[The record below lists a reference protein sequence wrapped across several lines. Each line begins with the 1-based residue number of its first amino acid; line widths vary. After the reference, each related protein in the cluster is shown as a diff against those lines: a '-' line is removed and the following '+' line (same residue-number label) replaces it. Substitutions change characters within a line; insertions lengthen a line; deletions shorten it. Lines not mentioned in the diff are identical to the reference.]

1 MAADERRRREKKAD
15 ERGARSAET
24 TRRSFSMLAKNK
36 FLTKK
41 KRVRVLCFSSVDAP
55 PAAQMAALAM
65 RRLARVAERL
75 RAGIRTSPAARSR
88 DSPRA
93 RLYASF
99 LPEAST
105 SAGVRARDGPGLS
118 DFLRADPSGGG
129 RCGAAGSSAVRADDA
144 AVTTSASG
152 ARRTAYVETYGCQM
166 NVSDSEIVASVLR
179 SHDYVMTDAPEDADA
194 ILVNTCAIRD
204 GAEAKVWHRLRQ
216 LRAIKTNKERA
227 NRRSAKRAAQDV
239 SGVFDDENTYQSVPV
254 VGVLGCMGERLK
266 EKVLERDGLADLVAG
281 PDAYR
286 DLPRLIDAARGAVDG
301 DTFGGALETP
311 SAGDEGETGADAFF
325 GEKKTGATLKDA
337 KSSKS
342 SKNQNAS
349 SSAPFASVMNV
360 QLSVD
365 ETYADIAPVRKN
377 DATKNPAAFV
387 SIMRGCDNMCAFCIV
402 PFTRGRER
410 SRPFASIVDEARRLS
425 REGYKEVTLLGQNVN
440 SYADKSAFFAETAP
454 QTLAGDA
461 SVSLDDPF
469 ERYYARGFRSVYKP
483 SRSRDGAMRFG
494 ELLDLVADVDP
505 EMRVRFTSPHP
516 KDFPDEVLRII
527 QTRANVGKQLHM
539 PAQSGSTSV
548 LRRMRR
554 GYTRE
559 AYVDLATRVREQI
572 PGVAISSDF
581 IAGFCGETEEEHG
594 DTVSLMRLVKY
605 EHAFMFA
612 YSMREKTGAARHLR
626 DDVPE
631 ATKKRRLAEIIA
643 AQREEALRVNQD
655 EIGGVVCV
663 LVDGAA
669 RKDERQLAGRTCAN
683 KRVVIDR
690 TTAFARFDPKAK
702 TGFGVDTV
710 PLRVGEYVAA
720 RVTGAN
726 ASTLFAEPVART
738 TLREFYRGR

>member
-1 MAADERRRREKKAD
+1 MFHRQ
-15 ERGARSAET
+15 
-24 TRRSFSMLAKNK
+24 SFFS
-36 FLTKK
+36 TKK
-41 KRVRVLCFSSVDAP
+41 NACVDARI
-55 PAAQMAALAM
+55 ASQMAALAM

-75 RAGIRTSPAARSR
+75 RAGIRIPPATCPWDA
-88 DSPRA
+88 PRA
-93 RLYASF
+93 RLFASSP
-99 LPEAST
+99 PET
-105 SAGVRARDGPGLS
+105 SASARVLARDGPGLA

-129 RCGAAGSSAVRADDA
+129 RCGAAGSSAVLADDA
-144 AVTTSASG
+144 TATSASG

-216 LRAIKTNKERA
+216 LRAIKAAKTRA
-227 NRRSAKRAAQDV
+227 NRRAAKRAAQDV
-239 SGVFDDENTYQSVPV
+239 SGVFEDESGAKSKVPV

-266 EKVLERDGLADLVAG
+266 EKLLERDGLADLVAG

-286 DLPRLIDAARGAVDG
+286 DLPRLIDAARGDEVDALA
-301 DTFGGALETP
+301 GGRP
-311 SAGDEGETGADAFF
+311 SSSAASVGADADAALAVAT
-325 GEKKTGATLKDA
+325 EKKKR
-337 KSSKS
+337 
-342 SKNQNAS
+342 NENENENAS
-349 SSAPFASVMNV
+349 RDFSSVMNV

-365 ETYADIAPVRKN
+365 ETYADIAPVRKS
-377 DATKNPAAFV
+377 DATQNPTAFV

-410 SRPFASIVDEARRLS
+410 SRPFSSIVDEARRLS

-440 SYADKSAFFAETAP
+440 SYADKSGKVFAETRKLVP
-454 QTLAGDA
+454 TGHA
-461 SVSLDDPF
+461 SDPF
-469 ERYYARGFRSVYKP
+469 EPYYARGFRSVYKP

-516 KDFPDEVLRII
+516 KDFPDEVLQII
-527 QTRANVGKQLHM
+527 KSRANVGKQLHM

-548 LRRMRR
+548 LERMRR
-554 GYTRE
+554 GYSRE
-559 AYVDLATRVREQI
+559 AYLDLATKVRLTI

-581 IAGFCGETEEEHG
+581 IAGFCGETEEEHE
-594 DTVSLMRLVKY
+594 DTVSLIRQVKY
-605 EHAFMFA
+605 ESAFMFA
-612 YSMREKTGAARHLR
+612 YSMREKTGAARRLT

-643 AQREEALRVNQD
+643 AQREEALLANEA
-655 EIGGVVCV
+655 EIGKIVCV

-669 RKDERQLAGRTCAN
+669 RKDKTEKLAGRTCAN
-683 KRVVIDR
+683 KRVVVR
-690 TTAFARFDPKAK
+690 RATASERFDRDKE
-702 TGFGVDTV
+702 TGFGVANV
-710 PLRVGEYVAA
+710 PLRIGEYVAA

-738 TLREFYRGR
+738 TLSEFYRER

>member
-1 MAADERRRREKKAD
+1 
-15 ERGARSAET
+15 
-24 TRRSFSMLAKNK
+24 
-36 FLTKK
+36 
-41 KRVRVLCFSSVDAP
+41 
-55 PAAQMAALAM
+55 MAALAM

-88 DSPRA
+88 DAPRA

-99 LPEAST
+99 LPEASS

-325 GEKKTGATLKDA
+325 GEKKTDATLKDA

-342 SKNQNAS
+342 SKNQNARLS

-440 SYADKSAFFAETAP
+440 SYADKSAFFAETSP

-605 EHAFMFA
+605 
-612 YSMREKTGAARHLR
+612 
-626 DDVPE
+626 
-631 ATKKRRLAEIIA
+631 
-643 AQREEALRVNQD
+643 
-655 EIGGVVCV
+655 
-663 LVDGAA
+663 
-669 RKDERQLAGRTCAN
+669 
-683 KRVVIDR
+683 
-690 TTAFARFDPKAK
+690 
-702 TGFGVDTV
+702 
-710 PLRVGEYVAA
+710 
-720 RVTGAN
+720 
-726 ASTLFAEPVART
+726 
-738 TLREFYRGR
+738 

>member
-1 MAADERRRREKKAD
+1 
-15 ERGARSAET
+15 
-24 TRRSFSMLAKNK
+24 
-36 FLTKK
+36 
-41 KRVRVLCFSSVDAP
+41 
-55 PAAQMAALAM
+55 MAALAM

-75 RAGIRTSPAARSR
+75 RAGIRIPPATCPWDA
-88 DSPRA
+88 PRA
-93 RLYASF
+93 RLFASSP
-99 LPEAST
+99 PET
-105 SAGVRARDGPGLS
+105 SASARVLARDGPGLA

-129 RCGAAGSSAVRADDA
+129 RCGAAGSSAVLADDA
-144 AVTTSASG
+144 TATSASG

-216 LRAIKTNKERA
+216 LRAIKAAKARA
-227 NRRSAKRAAQDV
+227 NRRAAKRAAQDV
-239 SGVFDDENTYQSVPV
+239 SGVFEDESGAKSKVPV

-266 EKVLERDGLADLVAG
+266 EKLLERDGLADLVAG

-286 DLPRLIDAARGAVDG
+286 DLPRLIDAARGDEVDALA
-301 DTFGGALETP
+301 GGRP
-311 SAGDEGETGADAFF
+311 SSSAASVGADADAALAVAT
-325 GEKKTGATLKDA
+325 EKKKR
-337 KSSKS
+337 
-342 SKNQNAS
+342 NENENENAS
-349 SSAPFASVMNV
+349 RDFSSVMNV

-365 ETYADIAPVRKN
+365 ETYADIAPVRKS
-377 DATKNPAAFV
+377 DATQNPTAFV

-410 SRPFASIVDEARRLS
+410 SRPFSSIVDEARRLS

-440 SYADKSAFFAETAP
+440 SYADKSGKFFAETRQRQLVP
-454 QTLAGDA
+454 SGDA
-461 SVSLDDPF
+461 SVQTTGRLAMSLGKGSANDAEMSDDPF
-469 ERYYARGFRSVYKP
+469 EPYYARGFRSVYKP

-516 KDFPDEVLRII
+516 KDFPDEVLQII
-527 QTRANVGKQLHM
+527 NSRANVGKQLHM

-548 LRRMRR
+548 LERMRR
-554 GYTRE
+554 GYSRE
-559 AYVDLATRVREQI
+559 AYLDLATKVRSTI

-581 IAGFCGETEEEHG
+581 IAGFCGETEEEHE
-594 DTVSLMRLVKY
+594 DTVSLIRQVKY
-605 EHAFMFA
+605 ESAFMFA
-612 YSMREKTGAARHLR
+612 YSMREKTGAARRLT

-643 AQREEALRVNQD
+643 AQREEALLANEA
-655 EIGGVVCV
+655 EIGKIVCV

-669 RKDERQLAGRTCAN
+669 RKDKTEKLAGRTCAN
-683 KRVVIDR
+683 KRVVVR
-690 TTAFARFDPKAK
+690 RATASERFDRDKE
-702 TGFGVDTV
+702 TGFGVANV
-710 PLRVGEYVAA
+710 PLRIGEYVAA

-738 TLREFYRGR
+738 TLSEFYRER

>member
-1 MAADERRRREKKAD
+1 MQFTCDERRETGEDGRSARARRDSAAFTVIDDCNDEKK
-15 ERGARSAET
+15 
-24 TRRSFSMLAKNK
+24 TRLFR
-36 FLTKK
+36 
-41 KRVRVLCFSSVDAP
+41 VDALL
-55 PAAQMAALAM
+55 ATQMAALAM

-75 RAGIRTSPAARSR
+75 RAGIRIPPATRPQDA
-88 DSPRA
+88 PRA
-93 RLYASF
+93 RLYASS
-99 LPEAST
+99 LPEASA
-105 SAGVRARDGPGLS
+105 SARVLARDGPGLA
-118 DFLRADPSGGG
+118 DFLRSDPSGGG
-129 RCGAAGSSAVRADDA
+129 RCGAAGSSAVQADDA
-144 AVTTSASG
+144 AAATSTSG

-239 SGVFDDENTYQSVPV
+239 SGVFDDENAYQSVPV

>member
-1 MAADERRRREKKAD
+1 
-15 ERGARSAET
+15 
-24 TRRSFSMLAKNK
+24 
-36 FLTKK
+36 
-41 KRVRVLCFSSVDAP
+41 
-55 PAAQMAALAM
+55 M

-75 RAGIRTSPAARSR
+75 RAGIRIPPATCPWDA
-88 DSPRA
+88 PRA
-93 RLYASF
+93 RLFASSP
-99 LPEAST
+99 PEASA
-105 SAGVRARDGPGLS
+105 SARVLARDGPGLA

-129 RCGAAGSSAVRADDA
+129 RCGAAGSSAVLADDA
-144 AVTTSASG
+144 TATSASG

-216 LRAIKTNKERA
+216 LRAIKAAKTRA
-227 NRRSAKRAAQDV
+227 NRRAAKRAAQDV
-239 SGVFDDENTYQSVPV
+239 SGVFEDESGAKSKVPV

-266 EKVLERDGLADLVAG
+266 EKLLERDGLADLVAG

-286 DLPRLIDAARGAVDG
+286 DLPRLIDAARGDEVDALA
-301 DTFGGALETP
+301 GGRP
-311 SAGDEGETGADAFF
+311 SSSAASVGADADAALAVAT
-325 GEKKTGATLKDA
+325 EKKKR
-337 KSSKS
+337 
-342 SKNQNAS
+342 NENENENENAS
-349 SSAPFASVMNV
+349 RDFSSVMNV

-365 ETYADIAPVRKN
+365 ETYADIAPVRKS
-377 DATKNPAAFV
+377 DATQNPTAFV

-410 SRPFASIVDEARRLS
+410 SRPFSSIVDEARRLS

-440 SYADKSAFFAETAP
+440 SYADKSGKFFAESRKGSANDTER
-454 QTLAGDA
+454 
-461 SVSLDDPF
+461 SDDPF
-469 ERYYARGFRSVYKP
+469 EPYYARGFRSVYKP

-516 KDFPDEVLRII
+516 KDFPDEVLQII
-527 QTRANVGKQLHM
+527 KSRANVGKQLHM

-548 LRRMRR
+548 LERMRR
-554 GYTRE
+554 GYSRE
-559 AYVDLATRVREQI
+559 AYLDLATKVRLTI

-581 IAGFCGETEEEHG
+581 IAGFCGETEEEHE
-594 DTVSLMRLVKY
+594 DTVSLIRQVKY
-605 EHAFMFA
+605 ESAFMFA
-612 YSMREKTGAARHLR
+612 YSMREKTGAARRLT

-643 AQREEALRVNQD
+643 AQREEALLANEA
-655 EIGGVVCV
+655 EIGKIVCV

-669 RKDERQLAGRTCAN
+669 RKDRTEKLAGRTCAN
-683 KRVVIDR
+683 KRVVVR
-690 TTAFARFDPKAK
+690 RATASERFDRDKER
-702 TGFGVDTV
+702 GFGVADV
-710 PLRVGEYVAA
+710 PLRIGEYVAA

-738 TLREFYRGR
+738 TLSEFYRER

>member
-1 MAADERRRREKKAD
+1 
-15 ERGARSAET
+15 
-24 TRRSFSMLAKNK
+24 
-36 FLTKK
+36 
-41 KRVRVLCFSSVDAP
+41 
-55 PAAQMAALAM
+55 MAALAM

-75 RAGIRTSPAARSR
+75 RAGIRTPPATFPR
-88 DSPRA
+88 DAPRA
-93 RLYASF
+93 RLFASSP
-99 LPEAST
+99 PEASA
-105 SAGVRARDGPGLS
+105 SARVLARDGPGLA

-129 RCGAAGSSAVRADDA
+129 RCGAAGSSAVLADDA
-144 AVTTSASG
+144 TATSASG

-216 LRAIKTNKERA
+216 LRAIKAAKTRA
-227 NRRSAKRAAQDV
+227 NRRAAKRAAQDV
-239 SGVFDDENTYQSVPV
+239 SGVFEDESGAKSKVPV

-266 EKVLERDGLADLVAG
+266 EKLLERDGLADLVAG

-286 DLPRLIDAARGAVDG
+286 DLPRLIDAARGDEVDALA
-301 DTFGGALETP
+301 GGLP
-311 SAGDEGETGADAFF
+311 SSSAASVGADADAALAVAT
-325 GEKKTGATLKDA
+325 EKKKR
-337 KSSKS
+337 
-342 SKNQNAS
+342 NENENENENENAS
-349 SSAPFASVMNV
+349 RDFSSVMNV

-365 ETYADIAPVRKN
+365 ETYADIAPVRKS
-377 DATKNPAAFV
+377 DATQNPTAFV

-410 SRPFASIVDEARRLS
+410 SRPFSSIVDEARRLS

-440 SYADKSAFFAETAP
+440 SYADKSGKFFAETRQLVP
-454 QTLAGDA
+454 TGDA
-461 SVSLDDPF
+461 SDPF
-469 ERYYARGFRSVYKP
+469 EPYYARGFRSVYKP

-516 KDFPDEVLRII
+516 KDFPDEVLQII
-527 QTRANVGKQLHM
+527 RSRANVGKQLHM

-548 LRRMRR
+548 LERMRR
-554 GYTRE
+554 GYSRE
-559 AYVDLATRVREQI
+559 AYLDLATKVRLTI

-581 IAGFCGETEEEHG
+581 IAGFCGETEEEHE
-594 DTVSLMRLVKY
+594 DTVSLIRQVKY
-605 EHAFMFA
+605 ESAFMFA
-612 YSMREKTGAARHLR
+612 YSMREKTGAARRLT

-643 AQREEALRVNQD
+643 AQREEALLANEA
-655 EIGGVVCV
+655 EIGKIVCV

-669 RKDERQLAGRTCAN
+669 RKDRTEKLAGRTCAN
-683 KRVVIDR
+683 KRVVVR
-690 TTAFARFDPKAK
+690 RATASERFDRDKEM
-702 TGFGVDTV
+702 GFGVADV
-710 PLRVGEYVAA
+710 PLRIGEYVAA

-738 TLREFYRGR
+738 TLSEFYRER

>member
-1 MAADERRRREKKAD
+1 
-15 ERGARSAET
+15 
-24 TRRSFSMLAKNK
+24 
-36 FLTKK
+36 
-41 KRVRVLCFSSVDAP
+41 
-55 PAAQMAALAM
+55 MAALAM

-75 RAGIRTSPAARSR
+75 RAGIRIPPATCPWDA
-88 DSPRA
+88 PRA
-93 RLYASF
+93 RLFASSP
-99 LPEAST
+99 PET
-105 SAGVRARDGPGLS
+105 SASARVLARDGPGLA

-129 RCGAAGSSAVRADDA
+129 RCGAAGSSAVLADDA
-144 AVTTSASG
+144 TATSASG

-216 LRAIKTNKERA
+216 LRAIKAAKARA
-227 NRRSAKRAAQDV
+227 NRRAAKRAAQDV
-239 SGVFDDENTYQSVPV
+239 SGVFEDESGAKSKVPV

-266 EKVLERDGLADLVAG
+266 EKLLERDGLADLVAG

-286 DLPRLIDAARGAVDG
+286 DLPRLIDAARGDEVDALA
-301 DTFGGALETP
+301 GGLP
-311 SAGDEGETGADAFF
+311 SSSAASVGADADAALAVAT
-325 GEKKTGATLKDA
+325 EKKKR
-337 KSSKS
+337 
-342 SKNQNAS
+342 NENENENAS
-349 SSAPFASVMNV
+349 RDFSSVMNV

-365 ETYADIAPVRKN
+365 ETYADIAPVRKS
-377 DATKNPAAFV
+377 DATQNPTAFV

-410 SRPFASIVDEARRLS
+410 SRPFSSIVDEARRLS

-440 SYADKSAFFAETAP
+440 SYADKSGKFFAETRQRQLVP
-454 QTLAGDA
+454 SGDA
-461 SVSLDDPF
+461 SVQTTGRLAMSLGKGSANDAEMSDDPF
-469 ERYYARGFRSVYKP
+469 EPYYARGFRSVYKP

-516 KDFPDEVLRII
+516 KDFPDEVLQII
-527 QTRANVGKQLHM
+527 NSRANVGKQLHM

-548 LRRMRR
+548 LERMRR
-554 GYTRE
+554 GYSRE
-559 AYVDLATRVREQI
+559 AYLDLATKVRSTI

-581 IAGFCGETEEEHG
+581 IAGFCGETEEEHE
-594 DTVSLMRLVKY
+594 DTVSLIRQVKY
-605 EHAFMFA
+605 ESAFMFA
-612 YSMREKTGAARHLR
+612 YSMREKTGAARRLT

-643 AQREEALRVNQD
+643 AQREEALLANEA
-655 EIGGVVCV
+655 EIGKIVCV

-669 RKDERQLAGRTCAN
+669 RKDKTEKLAGRTCAN
-683 KRVVIDR
+683 KRVVVR
-690 TTAFARFDPKAK
+690 RATASERFDRDKE
-702 TGFGVDTV
+702 TGFGVANV
-710 PLRVGEYVAA
+710 PLRIGEYVAA

-738 TLREFYRGR
+738 TLSEFYRER

>member
-1 MAADERRRREKKAD
+1 MFHRQ
-15 ERGARSAET
+15 
-24 TRRSFSMLAKNK
+24 SFFS
-36 FLTKK
+36 TKK
-41 KRVRVLCFSSVDAP
+41 NACVDARI
-55 PAAQMAALAM
+55 ASQMAALAM

-75 RAGIRTSPAARSR
+75 RAGIRIPPATCPWDA
-88 DSPRA
+88 PRA
-93 RLYASF
+93 RLFASSP
-99 LPEAST
+99 PET
-105 SAGVRARDGPGLS
+105 SASARVLARDGPGLA

-129 RCGAAGSSAVRADDA
+129 RCGAAGSSAVLADDA
-144 AVTTSASG
+144 TATSASG

-216 LRAIKTNKERA
+216 LRAIKAAKARA
-227 NRRSAKRAAQDV
+227 NRRAAKRAAQDV
-239 SGVFDDENTYQSVPV
+239 SGVFEDESGAKSKVPV

-266 EKVLERDGLADLVAG
+266 EKLLERDGLADLVAG

-286 DLPRLIDAARGAVDG
+286 DLPRLIDAARGDEVDALA
-301 DTFGGALETP
+301 GGLP
-311 SAGDEGETGADAFF
+311 SSSAASVGADADAALAVAT
-325 GEKKTGATLKDA
+325 EKKKR
-337 KSSKS
+337 
-342 SKNQNAS
+342 NENENENAS
-349 SSAPFASVMNV
+349 RDFSSVMNV

-365 ETYADIAPVRKN
+365 ETYADIAPVRKS
-377 DATKNPAAFV
+377 DATQNPTAFV

-410 SRPFASIVDEARRLS
+410 SRPFSSIVDEARRLS

-440 SYADKSAFFAETAP
+440 SYADKSGTFFAETRQLVP
-454 QTLAGDA
+454 TGDA
-461 SVSLDDPF
+461 SDPF
-469 ERYYARGFRSVYKP
+469 EPYYARGFRSVYKP

-516 KDFPDEVLRII
+516 KDFPDEVLQII
-527 QTRANVGKQLHM
+527 RSRANVGKQLHM

-548 LRRMRR
+548 LERMRR
-554 GYTRE
+554 GYSRE
-559 AYVDLATRVREQI
+559 AYLDLATKVRLTI

-581 IAGFCGETEEEHG
+581 IAGFCGETEEEHE
-594 DTVSLMRLVKY
+594 DTVSLIRQVKY
-605 EHAFMFA
+605 ESAFMFA
-612 YSMREKTGAARHLR
+612 YSMREKTGAARRLT

-643 AQREEALRVNQD
+643 AQREEALLANEA
-655 EIGGVVCV
+655 EIGKIVCV

-669 RKDERQLAGRTCAN
+669 RKDKTEKLAGRTCAN
-683 KRVVIDR
+683 KRVVVR
-690 TTAFARFDPKAK
+690 RATASERFDRDKEM
-702 TGFGVDTV
+702 GFGVADV
-710 PLRVGEYVAA
+710 PLRIGEYVAA

-738 TLREFYRGR
+738 TLSEFYRER

>member
-1 MAADERRRREKKAD
+1 
-15 ERGARSAET
+15 
-24 TRRSFSMLAKNK
+24 
-36 FLTKK
+36 
-41 KRVRVLCFSSVDAP
+41 
-55 PAAQMAALAM
+55 MAALAM
-65 RRLARVAERL
+65 RRLARVAELL
-75 RAGIRTSPAARSR
+75 RAGIRTPPATCPR
-88 DSPRA
+88 DAPRA
-93 RLYASF
+93 RLFASSP
-99 LPEAST
+99 PEASA
-105 SAGVRARDGPGLS
+105 SARVLARDGPGLA

-129 RCGAAGSSAVRADDA
+129 RCGAAGSSAVLADDA
-144 AVTTSASG
+144 TATSASG

-216 LRAIKTNKERA
+216 LRAIKAAKARA
-227 NRRSAKRAAQDV
+227 NRRAAKRAARDV
-239 SGVFDDENTYQSVPV
+239 SGVFEDESGAKSKVPV

-266 EKVLERDGLADLVAG
+266 EKLLERDGLADLVAG

-286 DLPRLIDAARGAVDG
+286 DLPRLIDAARGDEVDALA
-301 DTFGGALETP
+301 GGRP
-311 SAGDEGETGADAFF
+311 SSSAASVGADADAALAVAT
-325 GEKKTGATLKDA
+325 EKKKR
-337 KSSKS
+337 
-342 SKNQNAS
+342 NENENENAS
-349 SSAPFASVMNV
+349 RDFSSVMNV

-365 ETYADIAPVRKN
+365 ETYADIAPVRKS
-377 DATKNPAAFV
+377 DATQNPTAFV

-410 SRPFASIVDEARRLS
+410 SRPFSSIVDEARRLS

-440 SYADKSAFFAETAP
+440 SYADKSGKVFAETRKLVP
-454 QTLAGDA
+454 TGHA
-461 SVSLDDPF
+461 SDPF
-469 ERYYARGFRSVYKP
+469 EPYYARGFRSVYKP

-516 KDFPDEVLRII
+516 KDFPDEVLQII
-527 QTRANVGKQLHM
+527 NSRANVGKQLHM

-548 LRRMRR
+548 LERMRR
-554 GYTRE
+554 GYSRE
-559 AYVDLATRVREQI
+559 AYLDLATKVRLTI

-581 IAGFCGETEEEHG
+581 IAGFCGETETEHE
-594 DTVSLMRLVKY
+594 DTVSLIRQVKY
-605 EHAFMFA
+605 ESAFMFA
-612 YSMREKTGAARHLR
+612 YSMREKTGAARRLT

-643 AQREEALRVNQD
+643 AQREEALLANEA
-655 EIGGVVCV
+655 EIGKIVCV

-669 RKDERQLAGRTCAN
+669 RKDKTEKLAGRTCAN
-683 KRVVIDR
+683 KRVVVR
-690 TTAFARFDPKAK
+690 RATASERFDRDKEM
-702 TGFGVDTV
+702 GFGVADV
-710 PLRVGEYVAA
+710 PLRIGEYVAA

-738 TLREFYRGR
+738 TLSEFYRER

>member
-1 MAADERRRREKKAD
+1 
-15 ERGARSAET
+15 
-24 TRRSFSMLAKNK
+24 
-36 FLTKK
+36 
-41 KRVRVLCFSSVDAP
+41 
-55 PAAQMAALAM
+55 MAALAM

-88 DSPRA
+88 DAPRA

-99 LPEAST
+99 LPEASS

-325 GEKKTGATLKDA
+325 GEKKTTATLKDA

-342 SKNQNAS
+342 SKSSKNQNARLS

-454 QTLAGDA
+454 QTLAGDRR
-461 SVSLDDPF
+461 SFSLDDPF

-690 TTAFARFDPKAK
+690 TTAYARFDPKAK

>member
-1 MAADERRRREKKAD
+1 
-15 ERGARSAET
+15 
-24 TRRSFSMLAKNK
+24 
-36 FLTKK
+36 
-41 KRVRVLCFSSVDAP
+41 
-55 PAAQMAALAM
+55 MAALAM

-99 LPEAST
+99 LPEASP

>member
-1 MAADERRRREKKAD
+1 
-15 ERGARSAET
+15 
-24 TRRSFSMLAKNK
+24 
-36 FLTKK
+36 
-41 KRVRVLCFSSVDAP
+41 
-55 PAAQMAALAM
+55 MAALAM

-75 RAGIRTSPAARSR
+75 RAGIRTPPATCLR
-88 DSPRA
+88 DAPRA
-93 RLYASF
+93 RLFASSP
-99 LPEAST
+99 PEASA
-105 SAGVRARDGPGLS
+105 SARVLARDGPGLA

-129 RCGAAGSSAVRADDA
+129 RCGAAGSSAVLADDA
-144 AVTTSASG
+144 TATSASG

-216 LRAIKTNKERA
+216 LRAIKAAKTRA
-227 NRRSAKRAAQDV
+227 NRRAAKRAARDV
-239 SGVFDDENTYQSVPV
+239 SGVFEDESGAKSKVPV

-266 EKVLERDGLADLVAG
+266 EKLLERDGLADLVAG

-286 DLPRLIDAARGAVDG
+286 DLPRLIDAARGDEVDALA
-301 DTFGGALETP
+301 GGLP
-311 SAGDEGETGADAFF
+311 SSSAASVGADADAALAVAT
-325 GEKKTGATLKDA
+325 EKKKR
-337 KSSKS
+337 
-342 SKNQNAS
+342 NENENENAS
-349 SSAPFASVMNV
+349 RDFSSVMNV

-365 ETYADIAPVRKN
+365 ETYADIAPVRKS
-377 DATKNPAAFV
+377 DATQNPTAFV

-410 SRPFASIVDEARRLS
+410 SRPFSSIVDEARRLS

-440 SYADKSAFFAETAP
+440 SYADKSGKFFAESRKGEKAN
-454 QTLAGDA
+454 DA
-461 SVSLDDPF
+461 ERSDDPF
-469 ERYYARGFRSVYKP
+469 EPYYARGFRSVYKP

-516 KDFPDEVLRII
+516 KDFPDEVLQII
-527 QTRANVGKQLHM
+527 NSRANVGKQLHM

-548 LRRMRR
+548 LERMRR
-554 GYTRE
+554 GYSRE
-559 AYVDLATRVREQI
+559 AYLDLATKVRSTI

-581 IAGFCGETEEEHG
+581 IAGFCGETETEHE
-594 DTVSLMRLVKY
+594 DTVSLIRQVKY
-605 EHAFMFA
+605 ESAFMFA
-612 YSMREKTGAARHLR
+612 YSMREKTGAARRLN

-643 AQREEALRVNQD
+643 AQREEALLANEA
-655 EIGGVVCV
+655 EIGKIVCV

-669 RKDERQLAGRTCAN
+669 RKDRTEKLAGRTCAN
-683 KRVVIDR
+683 KRVVVR
-690 TTAFARFDPKAK
+690 RATAAERFDRDKE
-702 TGFGVDTV
+702 TGFGVADV
-710 PLRVGEYVAA
+710 PLRIGEYVAA

-738 TLREFYRGR
+738 TLSEFYRER

>member
-1 MAADERRRREKKAD
+1 
-15 ERGARSAET
+15 
-24 TRRSFSMLAKNK
+24 
-36 FLTKK
+36 
-41 KRVRVLCFSSVDAP
+41 
-55 PAAQMAALAM
+55 MAALAM

-99 LPEAST
+99 LPEASP
-105 SAGVRARDGPGLS
+105 SAGVRARDGPSLS

-239 SGVFDDENTYQSVPV
+239 SGVFDDENAYQSVPV

>member
-1 MAADERRRREKKAD
+1 
-15 ERGARSAET
+15 
-24 TRRSFSMLAKNK
+24 
-36 FLTKK
+36 
-41 KRVRVLCFSSVDAP
+41 
-55 PAAQMAALAM
+55 MAALAM

-75 RAGIRTSPAARSR
+75 RAGIRIPPATCPWDA
-88 DSPRA
+88 PRA
-93 RLYASF
+93 RLFASSP
-99 LPEAST
+99 PET
-105 SAGVRARDGPGLS
+105 SASARVLARDGPGLA

-129 RCGAAGSSAVRADDA
+129 RCGAGGSSAVLADDA
-144 AVTTSASG
+144 TATSASG

-216 LRAIKTNKERA
+216 LRAIKAAKARA
-227 NRRSAKRAAQDV
+227 NRRAAKRAAQDV
-239 SGVFDDENTYQSVPV
+239 SGVFEDESGAKSKVPV

-266 EKVLERDGLADLVAG
+266 EKLLERDGLADLVAG

-286 DLPRLIDAARGAVDG
+286 DLPRLIDAARGDEVDALA
-301 DTFGGALETP
+301 GGLP
-311 SAGDEGETGADAFF
+311 SSSAASVGADADAALAVAT
-325 GEKKTGATLKDA
+325 EKKKR
-337 KSSKS
+337 
-342 SKNQNAS
+342 NENENENENAS
-349 SSAPFASVMNV
+349 RDFSSVMNV

-365 ETYADIAPVRKN
+365 ETYADIAPVRKS
-377 DATKNPAAFV
+377 DATQNPTAFV

-410 SRPFASIVDEARRLS
+410 SRPFSSIVDEARRLS

-440 SYADKSAFFAETAP
+440 SYADKSGTFFAESRKGEKAN
-454 QTLAGDA
+454 DA
-461 SVSLDDPF
+461 DMSDDPF
-469 ERYYARGFRSVYKP
+469 EPYYARGFRSVYKP
-483 SRSRDGAMRFG
+483 ARSRDGAMRFG

-516 KDFPDEVLRII
+516 KDFPDEVLQII
-527 QTRANVGKQLHM
+527 KSRANVGKQLHM

-548 LRRMRR
+548 LERMRR
-554 GYTRE
+554 GYSRE
-559 AYVDLATRVREQI
+559 AYLDLATKVRLTI

-581 IAGFCGETEEEHG
+581 IAGFCGETEEEHE
-594 DTVSLMRLVKY
+594 DTVSLIRQVKY
-605 EHAFMFA
+605 ESAFMFA
-612 YSMREKTGAARHLR
+612 YSMREKTGAARRLT

-643 AQREEALRVNQD
+643 AQREEALLANEA
-655 EIGGVVCV
+655 EIGKIVCV

-669 RKDERQLAGRTCAN
+669 RKDKTEKLAGRTCAN
-683 KRVVIDR
+683 KRVVVR
-690 TTAFARFDPKAK
+690 RATASERFDRDKEM
-702 TGFGVDTV
+702 GFGVADV
-710 PLRVGEYVAA
+710 PLRIGEYVAA

-738 TLREFYRGR
+738 TLSEFYRER

>member
-1 MAADERRRREKKAD
+1 
-15 ERGARSAET
+15 
-24 TRRSFSMLAKNK
+24 
-36 FLTKK
+36 
-41 KRVRVLCFSSVDAP
+41 
-55 PAAQMAALAM
+55 MAALAM

-88 DSPRA
+88 DAPRA

-99 LPEAST
+99 LPEASS

-325 GEKKTGATLKDA
+325 GEKKTTATLKNA
-337 KSSKS
+337 KSSKSSKSSKES

-349 SSAPFASVMNV
+349 SSNLAPFASVMNV

-425 REGYKEVTLLGQNVN
+425 MEGYKEVTLLGQNVN

-454 QTLAGDA
+454 QTLAGDRR
-461 SVSLDDPF
+461 SFSLDDPF

>member
-1 MAADERRRREKKAD
+1 
-15 ERGARSAET
+15 
-24 TRRSFSMLAKNK
+24 
-36 FLTKK
+36 
-41 KRVRVLCFSSVDAP
+41 
-55 PAAQMAALAM
+55 MAALAM

-88 DSPRA
+88 DAPRA

-99 LPEAST
+99 LPEASS

-325 GEKKTGATLKDA
+325 GEKKTDATFKDA
-337 KSSKS
+337 KSSKSSKS
-342 SKNQNAS
+342 SKNQNARLS

-440 SYADKSAFFAETAP
+440 SYADKSAFKFFAETAP
-454 QTLAGDA
+454 QTLAGEKNA
-461 SVSLDDPF
+461 SGSVSLDDPF

>member
-1 MAADERRRREKKAD
+1 
-15 ERGARSAET
+15 
-24 TRRSFSMLAKNK
+24 
-36 FLTKK
+36 
-41 KRVRVLCFSSVDAP
+41 
-55 PAAQMAALAM
+55 MAALAM

-75 RAGIRTSPAARSR
+75 RAGIRTPPATCPR
-88 DSPRA
+88 DAPRA
-93 RLYASF
+93 RLFASSP
-99 LPEAST
+99 PEASA
-105 SAGVRARDGPGLS
+105 SARVLARDGPGLA

-129 RCGAAGSSAVRADDA
+129 RCGAAGSSAVLADDA
-144 AVTTSASG
+144 TATSASG

-216 LRAIKTNKERA
+216 LRAIKAAKTRA
-227 NRRSAKRAAQDV
+227 NRRAAKRAAQDV
-239 SGVFDDENTYQSVPV
+239 SGVFEDESGAKSKVPV

-266 EKVLERDGLADLVAG
+266 EKLLERDGLADLVAG

-286 DLPRLIDAARGAVDG
+286 DLPRLIDAARGDEVDALA
-301 DTFGGALETP
+301 GGRP
-311 SAGDEGETGADAFF
+311 SSSAASVGADADAALAVAT
-325 GEKKTGATLKDA
+325 EKKKR
-337 KSSKS
+337 
-342 SKNQNAS
+342 NENENENENAS
-349 SSAPFASVMNV
+349 RDFSSVMNV

-365 ETYADIAPVRKN
+365 ETYADIAPVRKS
-377 DATKNPAAFV
+377 DATQNPTAFV

-410 SRPFASIVDEARRLS
+410 SRPFSSIVDEARRLS

-440 SYADKSAFFAETAP
+440 SYADKSGKFFAESRKGSAN
-454 QTLAGDA
+454 DA
-461 SVSLDDPF
+461 ERSDDPF
-469 ERYYARGFRSVYKP
+469 EPYYARGFRSVYKP

-516 KDFPDEVLRII
+516 KDFPDEVLQII
-527 QTRANVGKQLHM
+527 KSRANVGKQLHM

-548 LRRMRR
+548 LERMRR
-554 GYTRE
+554 GYSRE
-559 AYVDLATRVREQI
+559 AYLDLATKVRLTI

-581 IAGFCGETEEEHG
+581 IAGFCGETEEEHE
-594 DTVSLMRLVKY
+594 DTVSLIRQVKY
-605 EHAFMFA
+605 ESAFMFA
-612 YSMREKTGAARHLR
+612 YSMREKTGAARRLT

-643 AQREEALRVNQD
+643 AQREEALLANEA
-655 EIGGVVCV
+655 EIGKIVCV

-669 RKDERQLAGRTCAN
+669 RKDKTEKLAGRTCAN
-683 KRVVIDR
+683 KRVVVR
-690 TTAFARFDPKAK
+690 RATASERFDRDKE
-702 TGFGVDTV
+702 TGFGVADV
-710 PLRVGEYVAA
+710 PLRIGEYVAA

-738 TLREFYRGR
+738 TLSEFYRER

>member
-1 MAADERRRREKKAD
+1 MFHRQ
-15 ERGARSAET
+15 
-24 TRRSFSMLAKNK
+24 SFFS
-36 FLTKK
+36 TKK
-41 KRVRVLCFSSVDAP
+41 NACVDARI
-55 PAAQMAALAM
+55 ASQMAALAM

-75 RAGIRTSPAARSR
+75 RAGIRIPPATCPWDA
-88 DSPRA
+88 PRA
-93 RLYASF
+93 RLFASSP
-99 LPEAST
+99 PET
-105 SAGVRARDGPGLS
+105 SASARVLARDGPGLA

-129 RCGAAGSSAVRADDA
+129 RCGAAGSSAVLADDA
-144 AVTTSASG
+144 TATSASG

-216 LRAIKTNKERA
+216 LRAIKAAKTRA
-227 NRRSAKRAAQDV
+227 NRRAAKRAAQDV
-239 SGVFDDENTYQSVPV
+239 SGVFEDESGAKSKVPV

-266 EKVLERDGLADLVAG
+266 EKLLERDGLADLVAG

-286 DLPRLIDAARGAVDG
+286 DLPRLIDAARGDEVD
-301 DTFGGALETP
+301 ALAGRLP
-311 SAGDEGETGADAFF
+311 SSSAASVGADADAALAVAT
-325 GEKKTGATLKDA
+325 EKKKR
-337 KSSKS
+337 
-342 SKNQNAS
+342 NENENENAS
-349 SSAPFASVMNV
+349 RDFSSVMNV

-365 ETYADIAPVRKN
+365 ETYADIAPVRKS
-377 DATKNPAAFV
+377 DATQNPTAFV

-410 SRPFASIVDEARRLS
+410 SRPFSSIVDEARRLS

-440 SYADKSAFFAETAP
+440 SYADKSGKVFAETRKLVP
-454 QTLAGDA
+454 TGHA
-461 SVSLDDPF
+461 SDPF
-469 ERYYARGFRSVYKP
+469 EPYYARGFRSVYKP

-516 KDFPDEVLRII
+516 KDFPDEVLQII
-527 QTRANVGKQLHM
+527 KSRANVGKQLHM

-548 LRRMRR
+548 LERMRR
-554 GYTRE
+554 GYSRE
-559 AYVDLATRVREQI
+559 AYLDLATKVRLTI

-581 IAGFCGETEEEHG
+581 IAGFCGETEEEHE
-594 DTVSLMRLVKY
+594 DTVSLIRQVKY
-605 EHAFMFA
+605 ESAFMFA
-612 YSMREKTGAARHLR
+612 YSMREKTGAARRLT

-643 AQREEALRVNQD
+643 AQREEALLANEA
-655 EIGGVVCV
+655 EIGKIVCV

-669 RKDERQLAGRTCAN
+669 RKDKTEKLAGRTCAN
-683 KRVVIDR
+683 KRVVVR
-690 TTAFARFDPKAK
+690 RATASERFDRDKE
-702 TGFGVDTV
+702 TGFGVNDV
-710 PLRVGEYVAA
+710 PLRIGEYVAA

-738 TLREFYRGR
+738 TLSEFYRER

>member
-1 MAADERRRREKKAD
+1 
-15 ERGARSAET
+15 
-24 TRRSFSMLAKNK
+24 
-36 FLTKK
+36 
-41 KRVRVLCFSSVDAP
+41 
-55 PAAQMAALAM
+55 MAALAM

-75 RAGIRTSPAARSR
+75 RAGIRTPPATCLR
-88 DSPRA
+88 DAPRA
-93 RLYASF
+93 RLFASSP
-99 LPEAST
+99 PEASA
-105 SAGVRARDGPGLS
+105 SARVLARNGPGLA

-129 RCGAAGSSAVRADDA
+129 RCGAAGSSAVLADDA
-144 AVTTSASG
+144 TATSASG

-216 LRAIKTNKERA
+216 LRAIKAARTRA
-227 NRRSAKRAAQDV
+227 NRRAAKRAAQDV
-239 SGVFDDENTYQSVPV
+239 SGVFEDESGAKSKVPV

-266 EKVLERDGLADLVAG
+266 EKLLERDGLADLVAG

-286 DLPRLIDAARGAVDG
+286 DLPRLIDAARGDEVDALA
-301 DTFGGALETP
+301 GGLP
-311 SAGDEGETGADAFF
+311 SSSAASVGADADAALAVAT
-325 GEKKTGATLKDA
+325 EKKKR
-337 KSSKS
+337 
-342 SKNQNAS
+342 NENENENAS
-349 SSAPFASVMNV
+349 RDFSSVMNV

-365 ETYADIAPVRKN
+365 ETYADIAPVRKS
-377 DATKNPAAFV
+377 DATQNPTAFV

-410 SRPFASIVDEARRLS
+410 SRPFSSIVDEARRLS

-440 SYADKSAFFAETAP
+440 SYADKSGKFFAETRQRQLVP
-454 QTLAGDA
+454 SGDA
-461 SVSLDDPF
+461 SVQTTGRLAMSLGKGSANDAEMSDDPF
-469 ERYYARGFRSVYKP
+469 EPYYARGFRSVYKP

-494 ELLDLVADVDP
+494 ELLELVADVDP

-516 KDFPDEVLRII
+516 KDFPDEVLQII
-527 QTRANVGKQLHM
+527 KSRANVGKQLHM

-548 LRRMRR
+548 LERMRR
-554 GYTRE
+554 GYSRE
-559 AYVDLATRVREQI
+559 AYLDLATKVRLTI

-581 IAGFCGETEEEHG
+581 IAGFCGETETEHE
-594 DTVSLMRLVKY
+594 DTVSLIRQVKY
-605 EHAFMFA
+605 ESAFMFA
-612 YSMREKTGAARHLR
+612 YSMREKTGAARRLT

-643 AQREEALRVNQD
+643 AQREEALLANEA
-655 EIGGVVCV
+655 EIGKIVCV

-669 RKDERQLAGRTCAN
+669 RKDKTEKLAGRTCAN
-683 KRVVIDR
+683 KRVVVR
-690 TTAFARFDPKAK
+690 RATASERFDRDKE
-702 TGFGVDTV
+702 TGFGVANV
-710 PLRVGEYVAA
+710 PLRIGEYVAA

-738 TLREFYRGR
+738 TLSEFYRER

>member
-1 MAADERRRREKKAD
+1 
-15 ERGARSAET
+15 
-24 TRRSFSMLAKNK
+24 
-36 FLTKK
+36 
-41 KRVRVLCFSSVDAP
+41 
-55 PAAQMAALAM
+55 MAALAM

-99 LPEAST
+99 LPEASP

-239 SGVFDDENTYQSVPV
+239 SGVFDDENAYQSVPV

>member
-1 MAADERRRREKKAD
+1 
-15 ERGARSAET
+15 
-24 TRRSFSMLAKNK
+24 
-36 FLTKK
+36 
-41 KRVRVLCFSSVDAP
+41 
-55 PAAQMAALAM
+55 
-65 RRLARVAERL
+65 
-75 RAGIRTSPAARSR
+75 
-88 DSPRA
+88 
-93 RLYASF
+93 
-99 LPEAST
+99 
-105 SAGVRARDGPGLS
+105 
-118 DFLRADPSGGG
+118 
-129 RCGAAGSSAVRADDA
+129 
-144 AVTTSASG
+144 
-152 ARRTAYVETYGCQM
+152 
-166 NVSDSEIVASVLR
+166 
-179 SHDYVMTDAPEDADA
+179 
-194 ILVNTCAIRD
+194 
-204 GAEAKVWHRLRQ
+204 
-216 LRAIKTNKERA
+216 
-227 NRRSAKRAAQDV
+227 
-239 SGVFDDENTYQSVPV
+239 
-254 VGVLGCMGERLK
+254 
-266 EKVLERDGLADLVAG
+266 
-281 PDAYR
+281 
-286 DLPRLIDAARGAVDG
+286 
-301 DTFGGALETP
+301 
-311 SAGDEGETGADAFF
+311 
-325 GEKKTGATLKDA
+325 
-337 KSSKS
+337 
-342 SKNQNAS
+342 
-349 SSAPFASVMNV
+349 MNV

>member
-1 MAADERRRREKKAD
+1 
-15 ERGARSAET
+15 
-24 TRRSFSMLAKNK
+24 
-36 FLTKK
+36 
-41 KRVRVLCFSSVDAP
+41 
-55 PAAQMAALAM
+55 MAALAM

-99 LPEAST
+99 LPEASP

-227 NRRSAKRAAQDV
+227 NRRSAKRAARDV

-266 EKVLERDGLADLVAG
+266 EKILERDGLADLVAG

>member
-1 MAADERRRREKKAD
+1 
-15 ERGARSAET
+15 
-24 TRRSFSMLAKNK
+24 
-36 FLTKK
+36 
-41 KRVRVLCFSSVDAP
+41 
-55 PAAQMAALAM
+55 MAALAM

-88 DSPRA
+88 DAPRA

-99 LPEAST
+99 LPEASS

-325 GEKKTGATLKDA
+325 GGKKTETGATLKDA

-342 SKNQNAS
+342 SKSSKNQNALLS
-349 SSAPFASVMNV
+349 SSNLAPFASVMNV

-425 REGYKEVTLLGQNVN
+425 MEGYKEVTLLGQNVN
-440 SYADKSAFFAETAP
+440 SYADKSAFKFFAETAP
-454 QTLAGDA
+454 QTLAGDRR
-461 SVSLDDPF
+461 SFSLDDPF

-690 TTAFARFDPKAK
+690 TTAYARFDPKAK

>member
-1 MAADERRRREKKAD
+1 
-15 ERGARSAET
+15 
-24 TRRSFSMLAKNK
+24 
-36 FLTKK
+36 
-41 KRVRVLCFSSVDAP
+41 
-55 PAAQMAALAM
+55 MAALAM

-75 RAGIRTSPAARSR
+75 RAGIRTPPATCPR
-88 DSPRA
+88 DAPRA
-93 RLYASF
+93 RLFASSP
-99 LPEAST
+99 PEASA
-105 SAGVRARDGPGLS
+105 SARVLARDGPGLA

-129 RCGAAGSSAVRADDA
+129 RCGAAGSSAVLADDA
-144 AVTTSASG
+144 TATSASG

-216 LRAIKTNKERA
+216 LRAIKAAKTRA
-227 NRRSAKRAAQDV
+227 NRRAAKRAAQDV
-239 SGVFDDENTYQSVPV
+239 SGVFEDESGAKSKVPV

-266 EKVLERDGLADLVAG
+266 EKLLERDGLADLVAG

-286 DLPRLIDAARGAVDG
+286 DLPRLIDAARGDEVDALA
-301 DTFGGALETP
+301 GGRP
-311 SAGDEGETGADAFF
+311 SSSAASVGADADAALAVAT
-325 GEKKTGATLKDA
+325 EKKKR
-337 KSSKS
+337 
-342 SKNQNAS
+342 NENENENAS
-349 SSAPFASVMNV
+349 RDFSSVMNV

-365 ETYADIAPVRKN
+365 ETYADIAPVRKS
-377 DATKNPAAFV
+377 DATQNPTAFV

-410 SRPFASIVDEARRLS
+410 SRPFSSIVDEARRLS

-440 SYADKSAFFAETAP
+440 SYADKSGKVFAETRKLVP
-454 QTLAGDA
+454 TGHA
-461 SVSLDDPF
+461 SDPF
-469 ERYYARGFRSVYKP
+469 EPYYARGFRSVYKP

-516 KDFPDEVLRII
+516 KDFPDEVLQII
-527 QTRANVGKQLHM
+527 KSRANVGKQLHM

-548 LRRMRR
+548 LERMRR
-554 GYTRE
+554 GYSRE
-559 AYVDLATRVREQI
+559 AYLDLATKVRLTI

-581 IAGFCGETEEEHG
+581 IAGFCGETEEEHE
-594 DTVSLMRLVKY
+594 DTVSLIRQVKY
-605 EHAFMFA
+605 ESAFMFA
-612 YSMREKTGAARHLR
+612 YSMREKTGAARRLT

-643 AQREEALRVNQD
+643 AQREEALLANEA
-655 EIGGVVCV
+655 EIGKIVCV

-669 RKDERQLAGRTCAN
+669 RKDKTEKLAGRTCAN
-683 KRVVIDR
+683 KRVVVR
-690 TTAFARFDPKAK
+690 RATASERFDRDKEM
-702 TGFGVDTV
+702 GFGVADV
-710 PLRVGEYVAA
+710 PLRIGEYVAA

-738 TLREFYRGR
+738 TLSEFYRER

>member
-1 MAADERRRREKKAD
+1 
-15 ERGARSAET
+15 
-24 TRRSFSMLAKNK
+24 
-36 FLTKK
+36 
-41 KRVRVLCFSSVDAP
+41 
-55 PAAQMAALAM
+55 MAALAM

-88 DSPRA
+88 DAPRA

-99 LPEAST
+99 LPEASS

-325 GEKKTGATLKDA
+325 GEKKTETTATLKDA

-342 SKNQNAS
+342 SKSSKNQNARLS
-349 SSAPFASVMNV
+349 SPAPFASVMNV

-425 REGYKEVTLLGQNVN
+425 MEGYKEVTLLGQNVN
-440 SYADKSAFFAETAP
+440 SYADKSAFKFFAETAP
-454 QTLAGDA
+454 QTLAGQTLA

-690 TTAFARFDPKAK
+690 TTAYARFDPKAK

>member
-1 MAADERRRREKKAD
+1 MFHRQ
-15 ERGARSAET
+15 
-24 TRRSFSMLAKNK
+24 SFFS
-36 FLTKK
+36 TKK
-41 KRVRVLCFSSVDAP
+41 NACVDARI
-55 PAAQMAALAM
+55 ASQMAALAM

-75 RAGIRTSPAARSR
+75 RAGIRIPPATCPWDA
-88 DSPRA
+88 PRA
-93 RLYASF
+93 RLFASSP
-99 LPEAST
+99 PET
-105 SAGVRARDGPGLS
+105 SASARVLARDGPGLA

-129 RCGAAGSSAVRADDA
+129 RCGAAGSSAVLADDA
-144 AVTTSASG
+144 TATSASG

-216 LRAIKTNKERA
+216 LRAIKAAKARA
-227 NRRSAKRAAQDV
+227 NRRAAKRAAQDV
-239 SGVFDDENTYQSVPV
+239 SGVFEDESGAKSKVPV

-266 EKVLERDGLADLVAG
+266 EKLLERDGLADLVAG

-286 DLPRLIDAARGAVDG
+286 DLPRLIDAARGDEVDALA
-301 DTFGGALETP
+301 GGLP
-311 SAGDEGETGADAFF
+311 SSSAASVGADADAALAVAT
-325 GEKKTGATLKDA
+325 EKKKR
-337 KSSKS
+337 
-342 SKNQNAS
+342 NENENENAS
-349 SSAPFASVMNV
+349 RDFSSVMNV

-365 ETYADIAPVRKN
+365 ETYADIAPVRKS
-377 DATKNPAAFV
+377 DATQNPTAFV

-410 SRPFASIVDEARRLS
+410 SRPFSSIVDEARRLS

-440 SYADKSAFFAETAP
+440 SYADKSGKVFAETRKLVP
-454 QTLAGDA
+454 TGHA
-461 SVSLDDPF
+461 SDPF
-469 ERYYARGFRSVYKP
+469 EPYYARGFRSVYKP

-516 KDFPDEVLRII
+516 KDFPDEVLQII
-527 QTRANVGKQLHM
+527 KSRANVGKQLHM

-548 LRRMRR
+548 LERMRR
-554 GYTRE
+554 GYSRE
-559 AYVDLATRVREQI
+559 AYLDLATKVRLTI

-581 IAGFCGETEEEHG
+581 IAGFCGETEEEHE
-594 DTVSLMRLVKY
+594 DTVSLIRQVKY
-605 EHAFMFA
+605 ESAFMFA
-612 YSMREKTGAARHLR
+612 YSMREKTGAARRLT

-643 AQREEALRVNQD
+643 AQREEALLANEA
-655 EIGGVVCV
+655 EIGKIVCV

-669 RKDERQLAGRTCAN
+669 RKDKTEKLAGRTCAN
-683 KRVVIDR
+683 KRVVVR
-690 TTAFARFDPKAK
+690 RATASERFDRDKEM
-702 TGFGVDTV
+702 GFGVADV
-710 PLRVGEYVAA
+710 PLRIGEYVAA

-738 TLREFYRGR
+738 TLSEFYRER